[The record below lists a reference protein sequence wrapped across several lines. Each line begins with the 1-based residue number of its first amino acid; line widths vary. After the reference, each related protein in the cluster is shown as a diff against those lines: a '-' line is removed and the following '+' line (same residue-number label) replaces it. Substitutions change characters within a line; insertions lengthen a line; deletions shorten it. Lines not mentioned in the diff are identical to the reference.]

1 MEQSNINKNEMSV
14 IETRT
19 EGNAIIVE
27 LGNDITAQEYQVL
40 SNQMKEIAELL
51 QLGLERN
58 QEEIRNV
65 KKTIETNYITPEEL
79 KALESLI
86 DKKARNYV
94 DKKKGIQLNIDVV
107 LNYDVEGLAELQ
119 KLINNEV
126 GKTKSKI
133 WVDLNKDCLER
144 KGTEPKNRIP
154 KTQVE
159 RAFDFVRTWGGFSV

>member
-1 MEQSNINKNEMSV
+1 MAQSSINKKEMSV
-14 IETRT
+14 VETRT
-19 EGNAIIVE
+19 EGNAIILE
-27 LGNDITAQEYQVL
+27 FDNKISKQDYQIL

-86 DKKARNYV
+86 DKKSRSFV
-94 DKKKGIQLNIDVV
+94 DRKKGIQLNIDVV
-107 LNYDVEGLAELQ
+107 LNYDAEGLAELQ

-133 WVDLNKDCLER
+133 WVELNKDCLER

-159 RAFDFVRTWGGFSV
+159 VAFDFVRTWGGFSI